1 MRYSV
6 LTVGAAVMA
15 SAADACCIHSEAAA
29 VPKVA

>member
-15 SAADACCIHSEAAA
+15 SAADALCIHSEAAA